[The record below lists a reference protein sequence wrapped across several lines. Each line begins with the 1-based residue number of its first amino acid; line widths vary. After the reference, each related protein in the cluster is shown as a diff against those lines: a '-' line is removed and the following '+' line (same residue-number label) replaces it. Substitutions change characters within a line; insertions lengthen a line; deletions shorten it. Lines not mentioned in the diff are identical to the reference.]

1 MACKQHIISL
11 DAWVEPPEFDFDHT
25 LTVIRDG
32 TATSRPEQLRDATI
46 LMFSGTPVTR
56 KILDNAPNARLLAA
70 NGTGVD
76 HVDVN
81 AVRERGLT
89 LCKVPAQN
97 TDSVSE
103 HAFALYYALRRHVL
117 QMHQLVME
125 GKEWPERK
133 TVHAEF
139 RHIPRTNAEETMVS
153 ERPSVKSA
161 IGLTVSGANV
171 EKIAKALGMTV
182 IAAERKGATEVRP
195 GRVAFDR
202 ALRDATVFVFVTPL
216 NESTRDMIGAA
227 ELEAMQES
235 ALLVNVGRGGVINE
249 EALAAALRNGTVGGA
264 ATDVF
269 AIEPATKEGCVLL
282 DSTIPN
288 LILSPHIAWYSQQTI
303 TNTRQTIKKNIEG
316 FVAGKPQNVVV
327 QGNR

>member
-1 MACKQHIISL
+1 MASKQHIISL

-25 LTVIRDG
+25 LTVIRDDS
-32 TATSRPEQLRDATI
+32 ATSRPEQLRDATI

-56 KILDNAPNARLLAA
+56 NILDNAPNARLLAA

-76 HVDVN
+76 HVDVV

-103 HAFALYYALRRHVL
+103 HAFALYYALRRQVL
-117 QMHQLVME
+117 RMHQLVME

-139 RHIPRTNAEETMVS
+139 GHVPRTNVEERLIIQYSTCI
-153 ERPSVKSA
+153 
-161 IGLTVSGANV
+161 IGYGALGANV

-235 ALLVNVGRGGVINE
+235 ALLVNVGRGGIINE

>member
-1 MACKQHIISL
+1 MASKQHIVSL

-56 KILDNAPNARLLAA
+56 QILDNAPNARLLAA

-103 HAFALYYALRRHVL
+103 HAFALYYALRRQVL
-117 QMHQLVME
+117 HMHQLVME
-125 GKEWPERK
+125 GKEWPMRK

-139 RHIPRTNAEETMVS
+139 RHVPRTNAEELLYVQC
-153 ERPSVKSA
+153 V
-161 IGLTVSGANV
+161 IGYGALGANV
-171 EKIAKALGMTV
+171 EKIAKALRMKV

-195 GRVAFDR
+195 GRIPFEQ
-202 ALRDATVFVFVTPL
+202 ALRDATVFVFMTPL
-216 NESTRDMIGAA
+216 NESTRDMIGLA

-269 AIEPATKEGCVLL
+269 ATEPATKESCVLL
-282 DSTIPN
+282 DPTIPN

-303 TNTRQTIKKNIEG
+303 TNTRQTIKENIEG

-327 QGNR
+327 QGTR

>member
-1 MACKQHIISL
+1 MESKQSIISL
-11 DAWVEPPEFDFDHT
+11 DAWVEPPEFDFDHI

-32 TATSRPEQLRDATI
+32 SATSRPEQLRDATI

-56 KILDNAPNARLLAA
+56 NILDNAPNARLLAA

-76 HVDVN
+76 HVDVD

-103 HAFALYYALRRHVL
+103 HAFALYYALRRQVL

-139 RHIPRTNAEETMVS
+139 KHVPRTNAEET
-153 ERPSVKSA
+153 
-161 IGLTVSGANV
+161 L
-171 EKIAKALGMTV
+171 IAKSLGMSV

-195 GRVAFDR
+195 GRVAFEN

-216 NESTRDMIGAA
+216 NESTRDMVGKV
-227 ELEAMQES
+227 ELEAMQDS
-235 ALLVNVGRGGVINE
+235 ALLVNVGRGGVISE
-249 EALAAALRNGTVGGA
+249 EALAAALRNGKIGGA

-269 AIEPATKEGCVLL
+269 AIEPATRETCVLL
-282 DSTIPN
+282 DTTIPN

-327 QGNR
+327 QGTR